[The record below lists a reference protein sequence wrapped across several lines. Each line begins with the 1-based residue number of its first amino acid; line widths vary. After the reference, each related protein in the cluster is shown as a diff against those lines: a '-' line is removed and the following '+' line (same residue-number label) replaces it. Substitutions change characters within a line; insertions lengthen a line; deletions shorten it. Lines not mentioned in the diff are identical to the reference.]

1 MIIGPHRTHFSLGQ
15 TKSCSCC
22 GNGSACSMGSAEEV
36 VSISIS
42 RLTMSPSVG
51 KLLLLLLLLLFL
63 EAGAGGVLVDAA
75 MVRINEESFLLL
87 LQSLNAGGGGDFMPR
102 INTVLRW
109 AHGK

>member
-1 MIIGPHRTHFSLGQ
+1 MGNEGIMIIGPHRTRFSMGQ

-22 GNGSACSMGSAEEV
+22 GNVSACSMGSAEEV
-36 VSISIS
+36 SMSIS
-42 RLTMSPSVG
+42 RLSMSLSVG

-87 LQSLNAGGGGDFMPR
+87 APEFEC
-102 INTVLRW
+102 RW
-109 AHGK
+109 WG